1 MREQVKV
8 LEHHSHTLSVF
19 VQIHFFFLSGPYRR
33 NRYGPLWEPP
43 EGSKNGETWISTSGR
58 TYNNDYLTFSDLL
71 VHPV

>member
-19 VQIHFFFLSGPYRR
+19 VQIHFFSCQVRTVEIDMALCGNLQKVQRTEKRGF
-33 NRYGPLWEPP
+33 
-43 EGSKNGETWISTSGR
+43 STSGR